1 MDLSPENKFKVA
13 ALTNN
18 FALPSNSETG
28 IETPPK
34 DFTQLFDD
42 YIESSVVGLR
52 KPDKKFFQYAL
63 DKLKVAPQEVV
74 FLDDIGM

>member
-1 MDLSPENKFKVA
+1 MA

-18 FALPSNSETG
+18 FIAPTG
-28 IETPPK
+28 SDSGLETPPAEFAK
-34 DFTQLFDD
+34 MFDE

-52 KPDKKFFQYAL
+52 KPEKGFYQYAL
-63 DKLKVAPQEVV
+63 EKLKVAPEEVV